1 MKVSVFIFISIST
14 HHHPYFKKLNITT
27 TSIYSPPPVWFRTTQ
42 TPLPIPTSFCEFN
55 SLFRSFFLLPPFAPT
70 LPPPFPSSPSLLG
83 MSSESKQSKQSKVTL
98 MVEDNAPQGSSCLRN
113 TCSTVNGS
121 MSFSGCS
128 LGVTN
133 STVAL
138 DSSASAV
145 DQHLMYAKL
154 STRSATTSVQFN
166 FDANGA
172 MYRSTTICVE
182 EATIRENSGDS
193 LLSAGGGSGAS
204 SSSGSAPPPP
214 PPALLSSGAQEN
226 LFATFRPLST
236 DDDDEGPPVMN
247 RTRSVARSDSHEDP
261 LTYFSPTVSTYVV
274 EPKEAISISLS
285 GGGPAPS
292 YSKEDE
298 EDDEDDEDED
308 GLDHHHHEGPLSRG
322 PLVSLSSTD
331 HCHVSQQGSSSKG
344 NPLDP

>member
-1 MKVSVFIFISIST
+1 M
-14 HHHPYFKKLNITT
+14 
-27 TSIYSPPPVWFRTTQ
+27 
-42 TPLPIPTSFCEFN
+42 
-55 SLFRSFFLLPPFAPT
+55 
-70 LPPPFPSSPSLLG
+70 
-83 MSSESKQSKQSKVTL
+83 TL
-98 MVEDNAPQGSSCLRN
+98 MVDDNAPQGSSCLRN

-138 DSSASAV
+138 DSSTTAV

-193 LLSAGGGSGAS
+193 LLSAGGGGNAPS
-204 SSSGSAPPPP
+204 SSVLSAAAPPPP
-214 PPALLSSGAQEN
+214 PPALLLQSGAQEN

-236 DDDDEGPPVMN
+236 DDDDDGPPVMN

-298 EDDEDDEDED
+298 EEDDEDEEDDD
-308 GLDHHHHEGPLSRG
+308 GVHHHHEGPLSRG
-322 PLVSLSSTD
+322 PFVSLSSTD